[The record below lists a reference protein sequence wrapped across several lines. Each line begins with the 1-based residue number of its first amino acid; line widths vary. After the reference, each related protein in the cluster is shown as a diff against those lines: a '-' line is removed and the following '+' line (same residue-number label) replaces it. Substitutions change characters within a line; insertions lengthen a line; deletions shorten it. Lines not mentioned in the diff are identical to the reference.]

1 MKPYN
6 ERLPLIDAAIEATDG
21 DIERIKDYRK
31 TDTYINYTVKL
42 GYFSVDSQWA
52 CHGETICTHDEYE
65 QRARELGYKPKEQ
78 DMNDWYE
85 KGELPPVG
93 DIVECCFNGLTFI
106 NTFVENWREGDQL
119 EVLAHRVGE
128 NGAPVAVVWN
138 KRDRYATCLISQA
151 MRPLRTETDRLVDE
165 ALETLKSDYATH
177 LSISDL
183 DLKMCAETIIE
194 AGYRK
199 VKPMSEDEF
208 IDASELDH
216 DTGLLLYRAGCRFL
230 DQGE

>member
-1 MKPYN
+1 MKTYN

-52 CHGETICTHDEYE
+52 FHGETICTHDEYE

-78 DMNDWYE
+78 EMNNNNWYE

-93 DIVECCFNGLTFI
+93 EICNYKTSLGKSVKVEITAHSRMGICFC
-106 NTFVENWREGDQL
+106 
-119 EVLAHRVGE
+119 EVG
-128 NGAPVAVVWN
+128 
-138 KRDRYATCLISQA
+138 RDSESYVSKGQILNFE
-151 MRPLRTETDRLVDE
+151 PLRTETDKLIEQMERSFESTGCVFTNDHR
-165 ALETLKSDYATH
+165 ALAEH
-177 LSISDL
+177 L
-183 DLKMCAETIIE
+183 IE
-194 AGYRK
+194 QGYRK
-199 VKPMSEDEF
+199 IKSMSEDDF
-208 IDASELDH
+208 IAQAPLMDLTEYFSPMQMRK
-216 DTGLLLYRAGCRFL
+216 LYRADCRFL